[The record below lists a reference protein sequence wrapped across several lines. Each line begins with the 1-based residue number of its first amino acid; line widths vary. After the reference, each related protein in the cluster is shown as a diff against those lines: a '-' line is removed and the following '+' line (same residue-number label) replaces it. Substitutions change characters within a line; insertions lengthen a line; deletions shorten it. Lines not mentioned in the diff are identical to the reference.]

1 MVSPQIRECL
11 PLAHIHLD
19 SPMPQSCAY
28 LQLHQGQE
36 EMRQTD

>member
-1 MVSPQIRECL
+1 MASPQTREHL
-11 PLAHIHLD
+11 PLAHIYLD
-19 SPMPQSCAY
+19 SPTPQSGAY